1 MPIQPSERVRLGNHA
16 TPCRPESGDP
26 GPGTLCPG
34 GGHNSIDDL
43 KGITMANEK
52 PAPIQPMPFPGESPT
67 VALAM
72 AAGQKYGLHD
82 EAGKPAKA
90 RPKRRATTKK
100 QAATKKPAKRAAA
113 KKPAKRA
120 AKRK

>member
-1 MPIQPSERVRLGNHA
+1 
-16 TPCRPESGDP
+16 
-26 GPGTLCPG
+26 
-34 GGHNSIDDL
+34 
-43 KGITMANEK
+43 MANEK
-52 PAPIQPMPFPGESPT
+52 PVPIKPMPFPGESPT

-82 EAGKPAKA
+82 EAEMPAKE

-100 QAATKKPAKRAAA
+100 QAATKKPARKAAT
-113 KKPAKRA
+113 KKPARKSAPNKPARRG